1 MPLLAI
7 NELSG
12 AAKGCASGYIS
23 DPLVEL
29 AVLFVIQGR
38 DQGIQHGASSQRGKI
53 WPGCSFSSATGW
65 TAIKLREFL
74 GRTTVLA

>member
-1 MPLLAI
+1 MAGICMPLLAI

-29 AVLFVIQGR
+29 AALFVIQGR
-38 DQGIQHGASSQRGKI
+38 DQGIQHGVILTAGKGMA
-53 WPGCSFSSATGW
+53 WLQF
-65 TAIKLREFL
+65 FL
-74 GRTTVLA
+74 GNRLDSDQAA